1 MVGMYCEE
9 NLRIQKLEWQIV
21 TWHSLLILLTSKE
34 TVLMYDMSLSV
45 SVSVCLSLSDVPY
58 SSQSVGVTEAA
69 S

>member
-34 TVLMYDMSLSV
+34 TVLMYDMSL
-45 SVSVCLSLSDVPY
+45 CLSLSL
-58 SSQSVGVTEAA
+58 SLSV
-69 S
+69 SLSL